1 MYNTLWEVNLKVL
14 IFGSN
19 GLVGSSIKKVF
30 EKNESKFE
38 TISSTRKDADL
49 LSLTETKNFIT
60 KIQPNLIINSAAKV
74 GGIHANNTERSE
86 FLIQNVK
93 INLNILESLI
103 DFPNIQLINLGSSCI
118 YPLEAENPIKE
129 EAIMTGSLEPT
140 NSPYAMAKLTAI
152 ELGNSIS
159 SQYGN
164 KILNLMPT
172 NLYGPNDNF
181 SDKESHVIP
190 ALIQRIH
197 NAKVENLPSVEVWG
211 TGSPMREFL
220 YVDDLSNAIMF
231 LINNNIT
238 HGLLNVGSGK
248 EITIKELVEKIKVVV
263 DFQGE
268 IVFNKNYPDGN
279 PRKLIDSSKINE
291 LGWKTNTNIE
301 EGLKYT
307 YEWYLR
313 NK

>member
-1 MYNTLWEVNLKVL
+1 MKIL

-30 EKNESKFE
+30 EKDKSKFE
-38 TISSTRKDADL
+38 TIPATRKDANL
-49 LSLTETKNFIT
+49 LSLTETKNFIS

-164 KILNLMPT
+164 EILNLMPT

-197 NAKVENLPSVEVWG
+197 NAKIEDLPSVEVWG

-248 EITIKELVEKIKVVV
+248 EITIKELVEKIKIVVN
-263 DFQGE
+263 FQGE
-268 IVFNKNYPDGN
+268 IVFNKDYPDGN

-291 LGWKTNTNIE
+291 LGWTPTVNIE
-301 EGLKYT
+301 EGLKQT
-307 YEWYLR
+307 YDWYLR
-313 NK
+313 SQ

>member
-1 MYNTLWEVNLKVL
+1 MKVL

-164 KILNLMPT
+164 KILNLIPT

-220 YVDDLSNAIMF
+220 YVDDLSDAIMF
-231 LINNNIT
+231 LININIT

>member
-1 MYNTLWEVNLKVL
+1 L

-164 KILNLMPT
+164 KILNLIPT

-220 YVDDLSNAIMF
+220 YVDDLSDAIMF

>member
-1 MYNTLWEVNLKVL
+1 MKVL

-220 YVDDLSNAIMF
+220 YVDDLSDAIMF
-231 LINNNIT
+231 LININIT

-263 DFQGE
+263 DYQGE

-291 LGWKTNTNIE
+291 LGWKPNTNIE

>member
-1 MYNTLWEVNLKVL
+1 MKIL

-30 EKNESKFE
+30 ENYEAKFE
-38 TISSTRKDADL
+38 IIPATRKDANL
-49 LSLTETKNFIT
+49 LSLTETKNFIS

-164 KILNLMPT
+164 EILNLMPT

-197 NAKVENLPSVEVWG
+197 NAKIEDLPSVEVWG

-248 EITIKELVEKIKVVV
+248 EITIKELVEKIKIVVN
-263 DFQGE
+263 FQGE
-268 IVFNKNYPDGN
+268 IVFNKDYPDGN

-291 LGWKTNTNIE
+291 LGWKPTVNIE
-301 EGLKYT
+301 EGLKQT
-307 YEWYLR
+307 YDWYLR
-313 NK
+313 SQ

>member
-1 MYNTLWEVNLKVL
+1 MKVL

-103 DFPNIQLINLGSSCI
+103 DFPNIKLINLGSSCI

-197 NAKVENLPSVEVWG
+197 NAKIENLPSVEVWG

-291 LGWKTNTNIE
+291 LGWKPNTNIE

>member
-1 MYNTLWEVNLKVL
+1 MKIL

-30 EKNESKFE
+30 ENYEGKFE
-38 TISSTRKDADL
+38 TIPATRKDANL
-49 LSLTETKNFIT
+49 LSLTETKNFIS

-164 KILNLMPT
+164 EILNLMPT

-197 NAKVENLPSVEVWG
+197 NAKIEDLPSVEVWG

-248 EITIKELVEKIKVVV
+248 EITIKELVEKIKIVVN
-263 DFQGE
+263 FQGE
-268 IVFNKNYPDGN
+268 IVFNKDYPDGN

-291 LGWKTNTNIE
+291 LGWKPTVNIE
-301 EGLKYT
+301 EGLKQT
-307 YEWYLR
+307 YDWYLR
-313 NK
+313 SQ